1 MVKAARD
8 SNKRVTTRS
17 RKKGCNDVA
26 TKVAILGTGNIGA
39 DLLIKILNKSE
50 LLEVGMFAGI
60 DPESEGIARAKKM
73 GITTS
78 AEGINAII
86 ADPTIK
92 IAFDATSAGAHLKHA
107 PLLKEAGIFA
117 IDLTP
122 AAVGP
127 YVVPA
132 VDIDLSSVSE
142 NNINMVTC
150 GGQATV
156 PMVYAVSR
164 IAKVAYAETIST
176 IPSKSAGPGTR
187 ANIDEFTV
195 TTSTAVRVIGGAEK
209 SKAIIILNPA
219 EPPILNQNTIY
230 TMLEE
235 EADEQRI
242 IDSVL
247 EMEKDIKKYVPGY
260 RLRHKPVVDGKK
272 VTIMVE
278 VEGAGDFL
286 PKYAGNLDIMTSAA
300 LAAAES
306 VARKLAKKNGEEV
319 A

>member
-1 MVKAARD
+1 
-8 SNKRVTTRS
+8 
-17 RKKGCNDVA
+17 VA

>member
-1 MVKAARD
+1 MQ
-8 SNKRVTTRS
+8 
-17 RKKGCNDVA
+17 KGCNYVA
-26 TKVAILGTGNIGA
+26 TKTAILGTGNIGT
-39 DLLIKILNKSE
+39 DLLIKIMNKSE

-60 DPESEGIARAKKM
+60 DPSSEGIARAKEM
-73 GITTS
+73 GIVTS
-78 AEGINAII
+78 AEGIHAIVS
-86 ADPTIK
+86 DPSIK

-107 PLLKEAGIFA
+107 PMFKEAGIFA
-117 IDLTP
+117 IDMTP

-132 VDIDLSSVSE
+132 VDIDI
-142 NNINMVTC
+142 NNIPQKNINMVTC

-164 IAKVAYAETIST
+164 VAPVAYAETVST

-195 TTSTAVRVIGGAEK
+195 TTSTALRVVGGAKK

-219 EPPILNQNTIY
+219 EPPILNQNTINVI
-230 TMLEE
+230 LEKE
-235 EADEQRI
+235 TAPEAIIKSIHEMVGVIQR
-242 IDSVL
+242 
-247 EMEKDIKKYVPGY
+247 YVPGY
-260 RLRHKPVVDGKK
+260 RLKHEPVVDGQR

-286 PKYAGNLDIMTSAA
+286 PNYAGNLDIMTSAA

-306 VARKLAKKNGEEV
+306 VARELVKKNSGEV